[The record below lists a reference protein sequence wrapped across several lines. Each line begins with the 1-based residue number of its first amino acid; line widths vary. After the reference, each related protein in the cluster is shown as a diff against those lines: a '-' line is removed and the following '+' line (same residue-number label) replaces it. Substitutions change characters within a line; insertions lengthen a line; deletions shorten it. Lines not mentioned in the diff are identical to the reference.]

1 MKSIGHFQFIHVSPF
16 IKSPLTPI
24 APQNK
29 MQKFQKTSRKSPPTS
44 RLLNWIYGVRIP
56 YLSRSNPK

>member
-29 MQKFQKTSRKSPPTS
+29 MQKFQKTSRKSPQQVDYQTGS
-44 RLLNWIYGVRIP
+44 ME
-56 YLSRSNPK
+56 

>member
-56 YLSRSNPK
+56 